1 MFTKNIYNCPVCGS
15 SKNQEILSLPNLP
28 ITELLYESHKN
39 IDFELTKANQ
49 KLNFCEDCGH
59 GFLGTIVDPK
69 YLYSSAN
76 YNTITSQS
84 KGAQKSIN
92 NFASFILKHKVNR
105 EYCIDIGGNDS
116 SLLKKINAC
125 SGSVIDPNCKIESNS
140 NYKAINKFYE
150 SVENEELPPFEITLV
165 SSHTLEHIE
174 SPKQFFRFLGSK
186 KNLNNVFI
194 QFPCLE
200 LMSESCRYD
209 LVHNQHLH
217 YYSLHSIAK
226 IAFDYGFHLQD
237 YEYDVDHYGTLRV
250 FISKNNY
257 AKEELIKLKKLTLE
271 NLMNSIGTF
280 QLSCKATNSLLDN
293 LDEFYCYGASLMLP
307 LIYYHH
313 PKLHQANCIFDSDM
327 KKSKLRYANID
338 TPINYDDGN
347 TNLTSLSIFITAVS
361 TRIAHRNIL
370 KNLINRNPKYIIS
383 PFSTL

>member
-1 MFTKNIYNCPVCGS
+1 M
-15 SKNQEILSLPNLP
+15 
-28 ITELLYESHKN
+28 
-39 IDFELTKANQ
+39 
-49 KLNFCEDCGH
+49 
-59 GFLGTIVDPK
+59 
-69 YLYSSAN
+69 
-76 YNTITSQS
+76 
-84 KGAQKSIN
+84 
-92 NFASFILKHKVNR
+92 
-105 EYCIDIGGNDS
+105 
-116 SLLKKINAC
+116 
-125 SGSVIDPNCKIESNS
+125 
-140 NYKAINKFYE
+140 
-150 SVENEELPPFEITLV
+150 
-165 SSHTLEHIE
+165 
-174 SPKQFFRFLGSK
+174 

-200 LMSESCRYD
+200 LMSESCRFD

-226 IAFDYGFHLQD
+226 IAFDYGFNLHD

-257 AKEELIKLKKLTLE
+257 AKEKLSKLKKLTLE
-271 NLMNSIGTF
+271 NLTNSIGTF
-280 QLSCKATNSLLDN
+280 QLCCKTTNSLLDD

-338 TPINYDDGN
+338 TPIKYDDGN

-370 KNLINRNPKYIIS
+370 KNLINRNPKYLIS